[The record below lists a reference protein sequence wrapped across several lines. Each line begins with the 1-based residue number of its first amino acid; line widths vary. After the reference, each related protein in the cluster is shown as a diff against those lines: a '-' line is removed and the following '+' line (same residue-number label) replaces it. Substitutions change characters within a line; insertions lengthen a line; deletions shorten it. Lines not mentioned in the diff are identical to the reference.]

1 MPKGYAVTVTESGA
15 KTMQEKLIREI
26 ANSQTVFNPSAVI
39 NAGAGVVFYDDWFQ
53 FALVVWNR
61 LTRPEHG
68 IWQLETKVP
77 ITEAFSKWLDAV
89 EAAFDKYPA

>member
-1 MPKGYAVTVTESGA
+1 MQRGYAETVTESEA

-26 ANSQTVFNPSAVI
+26 ADNQTVFNPSAVI

-68 IWQLETKVP
+68 IWQTEVKVP
-77 ITEAFSKWLDAV
+77 VTEAFSKWLDAV
-89 EAAFDKYPA
+89 ESAFAKYPA